1 MPTLFY
7 KSLFNKSLFN
17 KSFFKKNFFQKKGP
31 VTATINT
38 QAVTVDPKETLLQA
52 ALRQGIDFPYSCRVG
67 GCATCK
73 CKLVEGKV
81 KELTETGYILSD
93 EELDQGYI
101 LACQAVPLTDVRVQ
115 VDLNSQVQKRVV
127 LGRVVAQQ
135 KLTHD
140 ITRLVMQLD
149 ESLSY
154 KAGQFAEI
162 SIDSLRGVSRSYS
175 FATAPQPNS
184 RVTFFVRKV
193 PGGVFSTLIN
203 DANVIGHQVKV
214 EGPLGHFWLRAA
226 DVPLLLV
233 AGGSGLAPILAIL
246 QEVVARQSTRP
257 VTLLFGARAQR
268 DLYALDEIKG
278 IAAQWLAPFRFV
290 PVLSEEAADSDWQG
304 ERGWV
309 TEKIPVWVEAGAHA
323 YLCGPPGMIDSAVSV
338 LLDEGVARE
347 HIHADRFTTQQD
359 MASAVA

>member
-1 MPTLFY
+1 MF
-7 KSLFNKSLFN
+7 SLF
-17 KSFFKKNFFQKKGP
+17 KKHFLKEQKA
-31 VTATINT
+31 VTATINAHT
-38 QAVTVDPKETLLQA
+38 VTVNPKETLLQA

-93 EELDQGYI
+93 DELDQGYL
-101 LACQAVPLTDVRVQ
+101 LACQAVPLTDVRVH
-115 VDLNSQVQKRVV
+115 VDLAAQTQKRCVE
-127 LGRVVAQQ
+127 GRVVVQQ

-140 ITRLVMQLD
+140 ITRLVVQLD

-154 KAGQFAEI
+154 KAGQFADI
-162 SIDSLRGVSRSYS
+162 SIDSLRDASLHGVSFRGVSRSYS

-193 PGGVFSTLIN
+193 PGGVFSSLIN
-203 DANVIGHQVKV
+203 DANVMGHQVRV

-226 DVPLLLV
+226 DTPLLLV

-246 QEVVARQSTRP
+246 QEAVLRQNTRP
-257 VTLLFGARAQR
+257 VTLLFGARTQR
-268 DLYALDEIKG
+268 DLYALDEINAV
-278 IAAQWLAPFRFV
+278 AAQWLAPFRFV
-290 PVLSEEAADSDWQG
+290 PVLSHEESGSDWQG
-304 ERGWV
+304 ERGLV
-309 TEKIPVWVEAGAHA
+309 TEKIPAWIEAGAHA

-338 LLDEGVARE
+338 LLDEGIARE